1 MSNWTHVAAIVRVD
15 SFRIFSSDKLDFS
28 KVFGKELNYDD
39 MIDRVYYNEDEFLP
53 IGSEGSL
60 QMSVWTNP
68 NTSSVAA
75 YTVSIFGDLRDHN
88 DPDAVIEWFKEK
100 CQLLMI
106 RQATIVVENEQNG
119 HRTWTYF
126 DE

>member
-15 SFRIFSSDKLDFS
+15 SFRVFSSDKLDFS

-39 MIDRVYYNEDEFLP
+39 MIGRVYYNEDEFLP

-100 CQLLMI
+100 CKLLMI